1 MGIRGLSIFL
11 KNKTPKA
18 HRSIVWTSVEYKG
31 QRWGVDCQC
40 LLHRARGEGLS
51 PLTVIA
57 ALVMRLRRMGVEP
70 VFVFDGRPPAAKADV
85 IADRRVVRQAVQKE
99 IEEVQAEIAT
109 GLLTEVERITA
120 QTRIDGLQKK
130 APQITNG
137 DRDEIK
143 RFLYAAGVLYV
154 TAMGEADDVL
164 AFQCRAGNLQA
175 VISTDMDMLA
185 RGVPLLIVPDTND
198 ASVMTGITLASVLR
212 GLGLTY
218 DQFVEA
224 CVLMGCDYTGK
235 DWRSWAP
242 WVAVAAVASG
252 AIRDISGGAMLIP
265 AAAMLRGD
273 RVVWEDVLTDGQRT
287 KWAAGAPAVERENLY
302 EFCQTKAW
310 PVDWVRVIAEGH

>member
-1 MGIRGLSIFL
+1 MGIRGLSNFL
-11 KNKTPKA
+11 KNKVPKA
-18 HRSIVWTSVEYKG
+18 HRSIAWNSVDYKG

-57 ALVMRLRRMGVEP
+57 ALIMRLRRMGVEP

-99 IEEVQAEIAT
+99 MAEVQAEIAT
-109 GLLTEVERITA
+109 GRLTEVEQIAA

-143 RFLYAAGVLYV
+143 RFLYAAGVLFV
-154 TAMGEADDVL
+154 TAQGEADDVL
-164 AFQCRAGNLQA
+164 AFQCRAGALQA

-198 ASVMTGITLASVLR
+198 ASVMTGITLNTVLV

-218 DQFVEA
+218 EQFVDA

-235 DWRSWAP
+235 DWRSWTP
-242 WVAVAAVASG
+242 WVAVAAISAGTVQ
-252 AIRDISGGAMLIP
+252 DISGASP

-273 RVVWEDVLTDGQRT
+273 GVAWEQVLAEGQRT
-287 KWAAGAPAVERENLY
+287 KWAAGVPAVERDNLY
-302 EFCQTKAW
+302 EFCQKNAW
-310 PVDWVRVIAEGH
+310 PIDWMRVIAEGR

>member
-1 MGIRGLSIFL
+1 MGIRGLSNFL
-11 KNKTPKA
+11 KNKVPKA
-18 HRSIVWTSVEYKG
+18 HRSVAWNSGEYRG

-40 LLHRARGEGLS
+40 LLHRARGDGLS

-57 ALVMRLRRMGVEP
+57 ALVFRLRRMGVEP

-99 IEEVQAEIAT
+99 IAEVQAEIAS
-109 GLLTEVERITA
+109 GVLTQVEQIAA

-143 RFLYAAGVLYV
+143 RFLYAAGVLFV
-154 TAMGEADDVL
+154 TAQGEADDVL
-164 AFQCRAGNLQA
+164 AFQCRAGALQA

-185 RGVPLLIVPDTND
+185 RGVPLLIVPETND
-198 ASVMTGITLASVLR
+198 ASVMSGIALSAVLT

-218 DQFVEA
+218 EQFVQA

-235 DWRSWAP
+235 DWRPWAP
-242 WVAVAAVASG
+242 WVAVSAVSAG
-252 AIRDISGGAMLIP
+252 TVQDISGGA
-265 AAAMLRGD
+265 AAGAMLRGD
-273 RVVWEDVLTDGQRT
+273 GVAWDQILSENQRT
-287 KWAAGAPAVERENLY
+287 KWAAGAPAIERDNLY
-302 EFCQTKAW
+302 ALFEKHAW
-310 PVDWVRVIAEGH
+310 PIDWMRVMTEGR